1 MIESLTKYNEE
12 QIPYN
17 ALLDYLRK
25 VSKAQ
30 VIHDKNE
37 PKERLIEKKWHDLDQ
52 EIKDTLKDYREKGWI
67 SIGFMR
73 PVILLIIFWGRSPR
87 LSLHFAEKE
96 KEPLIFNSIYWL
108 NKIKLLEPCAG
119 ELACTVLRGGKSA
132 RIYLSQS
139 SINRRF
145 R

>member
-37 PKERLIEKKWHDLDQ
+37 PKERLIEKK
-52 EIKDTLKDYREKGWI
+52 
-67 SIGFMR
+67 
-73 PVILLIIFWGRSPR
+73 
-87 LSLHFAEKE
+87 
-96 KEPLIFNSIYWL
+96 
-108 NKIKLLEPCAG
+108 
-119 ELACTVLRGGKSA
+119 
-132 RIYLSQS
+132 
-139 SINRRF
+139 
-145 R
+145 